1 MQFLIFA
8 QQTQRI
14 NIGKGELIGG
24 SDKFILQFF
33 KQVLIFRLLVETDFL
48 IVDLTVEEGGEI
60 VATLDKGLTLLTAR
74 CADINNFDCR
84 IVKEE
89 PGRKIVKF
97 VNYNKY
103 RIETVAVFLGNLSV
117 RSGYSFSVIGAGKT
131 CCSRLNALTSSI
143 GLCCG
148 PVI

>member
-8 QQTQRI
+8 QQSQRI

-103 RIETVAVFLGNLSV
+103 RISRICPNCKTLTIRFKSNFYILS
-117 RSGYSFSVIGAGKT
+117 
-131 CCSRLNALTSSI
+131 
-143 GLCCG
+143 
-148 PVI
+148 